1 MDVIDISIM
10 MPLAKGKLYIVGDLL
25 RQIRYRNISTRMF
38 HIEKRKSRSSH
49 YLCKVFTS
57 VPCISLKT
65 GVKQST
71 LANYK
76 TVVNTL
82 NKTEFAFRHVD
93 QVKLSDAKMFL
104 ISLQRNGLEYSS
116 IHNIRGVIRPAF
128 QMAVDDDMILKNP
141 FDFEMGSVLIN
152 DSNKREALSPQDQK
166 RFLEFVKNDKH
177 YSRYYDAFFI
187 SV

>member
-1 MDVIDISIM
+1 M
-10 MPLAKGKLYIVGDLL
+10 
-25 RQIRYRNISTRMF
+25 
-38 HIEKRKSRSSH
+38 RSS
-49 YLCKVFTS
+49 CGS
-57 VPCISLKT
+57 
-65 GVKQST
+65 G
-71 LANYK
+71 
-76 TVVNTL
+76 
-82 NKTEFAFRHVD
+82 EAFRCEDV
-93 QVKLSDAKMFL
+93 SDT
-104 ISLQRNGLEYSS
+104 LQRNGLEYSS